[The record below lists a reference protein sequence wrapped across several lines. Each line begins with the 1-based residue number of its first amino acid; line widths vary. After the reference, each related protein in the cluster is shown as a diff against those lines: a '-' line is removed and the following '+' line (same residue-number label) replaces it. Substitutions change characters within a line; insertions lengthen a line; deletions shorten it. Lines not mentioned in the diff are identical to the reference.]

1 MDDLELHSI
10 RVVEEHR
17 VIPRRVGVILRVAL
31 DLGSVRAQPVGAL
44 VDDAARDRFEGEMVE
59 TDRIAVVRARRLRL
73 AQADLRLVADQV
85 PDRLA
90 ALALDLADPVPAE
103 RTEELAVERQ
113 APLDRGDDEIDMMDA
128 AGTHEIQRNFGTQGS
143 SPRTIAAPVHLFHY
157 HLVTSRV
164 REVEARYIGKLGFD
178 LIARHGRIGDDLTSY
193 EPGVS
198 WAELDALGFKLRL
211 SEIELGAVN
220 VVVQP
225 GQWPLPRVDHLGL
238 ALDED
243 EFDATLERAQD
254 AELRVQEHG
263 GRRTFVST
271 NAGYRLELHPPRDWI
286 DELLMRGDRL
296 QLAQLHLR
304 ADDPYAKARALAE
317 LLDCDRDGGDVEV
330 GDTLVRFV
338 PGGPQGRPELHGE
351 AFV

>member
-1 MDDLELHSI
+1 
-10 RVVEEHR
+10 
-17 VIPRRVGVILRVAL
+17 
-31 DLGSVRAQPVGAL
+31 
-44 VDDAARDRFEGEMVE
+44 
-59 TDRIAVVRARRLRL
+59 
-73 AQADLRLVADQV
+73 
-85 PDRLA
+85 
-90 ALALDLADPVPAE
+90 
-103 RTEELAVERQ
+103 
-113 APLDRGDDEIDMMDA
+113 
-128 AGTHEIQRNFGTQGS
+128 
-143 SPRTIAAPVHLFHY
+143 VHLFHY

-178 LIARHGRIGDDLTSY
+178 LVARHGRVGEDLTSS

-198 WAELDALGFKLRL
+198 WAELDELGFKLRL
-211 SEIELGAVN
+211 SEVELGAVN

-238 ALDED
+238 ALDDD
-243 EFDATLERAQD
+243 EFDATVGRAEE

-286 DELLMRGDRL
+286 DDLLERSDRL
-296 QLAQLHLR
+296 RLAELHLR
-304 ADDPYAKARALAE
+304 ADDPETKARALAD
-317 LLDCDRDGGDVEV
+317 LLDCPRDGNEVEV

-351 AFV
+351 AFA